1 MGYGEFGGGGSLYW
15 KVIQGGDGGVHSGRD
30 PEPKREI
37 ITGKYKGK
45 FVVVINGKET
55 AYDITGKQDQI
66 QIYWPPHKPGQI
78 QDLREV
84 INALNRRTAATSGRR
99 AAKSRRKKG

>member
-15 KVIQGGDGGVHSGRD
+15 KVINGGDGGVHSGRD
-30 PEPKREI
+30 PEPKRESN
-37 ITGKYKGK
+37 GKYKGQ
-45 FVVVINGKET
+45 FIVVIDGKPT

-99 AAKSRRKKG
+99 PAKSRRKKG